1 MVISFPTRKSAE
13 IAAIQGTECNGKTL
27 SLSWF
32 TGNTNKVAVNP
43 GPQNVQRRVTRSLSQ
58 SLMDKELEDELLVSD
73 FSSGYLFLCFNPTR
87 ILFICLIRF
96 E

>member
-13 IAAIQGTECNGKTL
+13 IAAVQGTQCNGKQL

-32 TGNTNKVAVNP
+32 TGQTNKVVVNP
-43 GPQNVQRRVTRSLSQ
+43 GPKNIQRRVTRSISQ

-73 FSSGYLFLCFNPTR
+73 NFPRRQLRSGLGVV
-87 ILFICLIRF
+87 
-96 E
+96 